1 MATAQRR
8 IERKS
13 TPQPVASPR
22 IDRLGSMAA
31 EDPDDSALRDWAAL
45 ISGSRWLVL
54 GVMAACLAAAGAY
67 VLVATPVFRSDA
79 VVQVEERSRG
89 IAGLEELTAAFSSTT
104 PAETEIELI
113 RSRALLG
120 GVVERL
126 GLDVIA
132 APRHFP
138 VLGAA
143 VARRRDAAAPVAAPP
158 LLQAFAWG
166 GERIEVGRL
175 ELPERLLGRD
185 LALTARPAGRFLL
198 SDPDGNPLLEGAVG
212 AAAAAGGVEIFVTR
226 LEARDGTRFRLA
238 RLPLEE
244 AVERLQ
250 DRLSVSERGRKT
262 GILQIAL
269 EGADRDL
276 VARTVDAVALDY
288 QRQNVER
295 RSAEAEKTLTF
306 LAGQLPTLRQ
316 NLDEA
321 AAALERYRRT
331 NGRVDVGLETKGVLE
346 RSADAERRLSE
357 LLLQRTELRQR
368 FTESHPAALTLED
381 KIEKLRA
388 ERDASAARLRDLPE
402 AEMRSASLLRDV
414 KVANELYLLVVNKV
428 QELKVVKSGTIGNVR
443 VLDTAIRARR
453 PIRPDALPALAAALA
468 AGLCLGIGLAFLR
481 RVLARGLEDPDAVER
496 VTGLSVYASIPH
508 SDVQAGLGRSRRR
521 DAPGGSSLLALHDPS
536 DLAVEAVRSLRT
548 SVAFALAEADNNVV
562 ALGGPSPGVGKSFVA
577 ANLAQVLAESGS
589 RVLLVDADLR
599 KGRLH
604 ELLGGGGD
612 PGLAEMIAAGEELP
626 GAVRSTAQAGLDF
639 LPRGRGAPNPSELLG
654 SDRFRKVLDWA
665 SRSYDVVVVDTA
677 PILAVT
683 DGALVSRLCGVNLL
697 VLRSGRHPVREIAA
711 ATKAYAQGGV
721 RLHAVVLNGARPAS
735 AGGHGYHYQYSY
747 R

>member
-1 MATAQRR
+1 METARRRTERKRSPQPADPPR
-8 IERKS
+8 IEL
-13 TPQPVASPR
+13 VDA
-22 IDRLGSMAA
+22 LAA
-31 EDPDDSALRDWAAL
+31 DDPDDSALREWAAL
-45 ISGSRWLVL
+45 LSASRWLVA
-54 GVMAACLAAAGAY
+54 GVVAACLGAAGVY
-67 VLVATPVFRSDA
+67 VLVATPIFRSDA

-126 GLDVIA
+126 GLDVVA
-132 APRHFP
+132 SPRHFP
-138 VLGAA
+138 LVGAA
-143 VARRRDAAAPVAAPP
+143 VARRRDAAGPATAPP
-158 LLQAFAWG
+158 FLQGYAWG

-175 ELPERLLGRD
+175 EVPEALLSRT
-185 LALTARPAGRFLL
+185 LSLTATGDGRFRLAGPGG
-198 SDPDGNPLLEGAVG
+198 DPILEGAVG
-212 AAAAAGGVEIFVTR
+212 AASAGGGVEIFVSR
-226 LEARDGTRFRLA
+226 LEARIGTRFRVT
-238 RLPLEE
+238 RLPVEE

-250 DRLSVSERGRKT
+250 ARLAVSERGRKT

-276 VARTVDAVALDY
+276 VARTVDAVAVDY
-288 QRQNVER
+288 QRQNVDR
-295 RSAEAEKTLTF
+295 RSAEAEKTLAF
-306 LAGQLPTLRQ
+306 LSGQLPTLRA
-316 NLDEA
+316 NLDDA

-331 NGRVDVGLETKGVLE
+331 HGRVDVGLETKGVLD
-346 RSADAERRLSE
+346 RSAEAERRLSE

-381 KIEKLRA
+381 KIGKLRA
-388 ERDASAARLRDLPE
+388 ERDAASARLRDLPE

-443 VLDTAIRARR
+443 VLDTAVRARR
-453 PIRPDALPALAAALA
+453 PVRPDPLPALAAALA
-468 AGLCLGIGLAFLR
+468 AGLALGIGLAFLR
-481 RVLARGLEDPDAVER
+481 RVLARGLEDPEAIER

-508 SDVQAGLGRSRRR
+508 SDAQAGLARSQRRG
-521 DAPGGSSLLALHDPS
+521 APGVNPLLALHDPT

-604 ELLGGGGD
+604 ELLGGGGE
-612 PGLAEMIAAGEELP
+612 PGLSDMIAAGEALP
-626 GAVRSTAQAGLDF
+626 GAVRATPQAGLDF
-639 LPRGRGAPNPSELLG
+639 LPRGRTAPNPSELLA
-654 SDRFRKVLDWA
+654 SERFRKVMDWA

-683 DGALVSRLCGVNLL
+683 DGALVSRRCGVNLL
-697 VLRSGRHPVREIAA
+697 VLRAGRHPVREIGAA
-711 ATKAYAQGGV
+711 VKAYAQGGV
-721 RLHAVVLNGARPAS
+721 RLHAVVLNGARPS
-735 AGGHGYHYQYSY
+735 GAGGHGYHYQYSY

>member
-1 MATAQRR
+1 MQTARRR
-8 IERKS
+8 IERNR
-13 TPQPVASPR
+13 TPQPVAPPR
-22 IDRLGSMAA
+22 IDLPDAPQTD
-31 EDPDDSALRDWAAL
+31 DPDDSALREWAAL
-45 ISGSRWLVL
+45 VSTSRWLVA
-54 GVMAACLAAAGAY
+54 GTVAACVAAAGAY

-104 PAETEIELI
+104 PAETEIEVI

-120 GVVERL
+120 GVVGRL
-126 GLDVIA
+126 GLDVLA
-132 APRHFP
+132 SPRHFP
-138 VLGAA
+138 VVGAA
-143 VARRRDAAAPVAAPP
+143 LARRRDAAGPVAAPP
-158 LLQAFAWG
+158 MLQGFAWG
-166 GERIEVGRL
+166 GERIAVGRL
-175 ELPERLLGRD
+175 DVPERLLGRT
-185 LALTARPAGRFLL
+185 LSLTAREGGRFLL
-198 SDPDGNPLLEGAVG
+198 ADPEGNPLLEGKVG
-212 AAAAAGGVEIFVTR
+212 EPATAGGVGIFVER
-226 LEARDGTRFRLA
+226 LEARDGTRFRVA
-238 RLPLEE
+238 RLPMEE

-250 DRLSVSERGRKT
+250 DRLAVSERGRKT

-276 VARTVDAVALDY
+276 VAHTVDAVAVDY
-288 QRQNVER
+288 QRQNVDR
-295 RSAEAEKTLTF
+295 RSAEAEKTLAF
-306 LAGQLPTLRQ
+306 LSGQLPTLRR
-316 NLDEA
+316 NLDDAE
-321 AAALERYRRT
+321 AALEKYRRT

-357 LLLQRTELRQR
+357 LLLQRAELRQR

-381 KIEKLRA
+381 KIGKLRA
-388 ERDASAARLRDLPE
+388 ERDSAGARLRDLPE

-428 QELKVVKSGTIGNVR
+428 QELKVVKSGTVGNVR
-443 VLDTAIRARR
+443 VLDTAVRARR
-453 PIRPDALPALAAALA
+453 PVRPDPIPALAAALVV
-468 AGLCLGIGLAFLR
+468 GLALGIGLAFLR
-481 RVLARGLEDPDAVER
+481 RALARGLEDPEAVER

-508 SDVQAGLGRSRRR
+508 SDAQTALARSQRGGVAGEN
-521 DAPGGSSLLALHDPS
+521 PLLARHDPS

-604 ELLGGGGD
+604 ELLGGSGA
-612 PGLAEMIAAGEELP
+612 PGLSDAIAAGEELP
-626 GAVRSTAQAGLDF
+626 GAVRATAQPGLDF
-639 LPRGRGAPNPSELLG
+639 LPRGRTAPNPSELLG
-654 SDRFRKVLDWA
+654 SDRFRKVMDWA
-665 SRSYDVVVVDTA
+665 SRSYDVVVIDTA

-697 VLRSGRHPVREIAA
+697 VLRAGRHPIREIGA

-721 RLHAVVLNGARPAS
+721 RLHAVVLNGARPS
-735 AGGHGYHYQYSY
+735 RSGGHGYHYQYSY

>member
-1 MATAQRR
+1 METARRR
-8 IERKS
+8 IERNR
-13 TPQPVASPR
+13 TPQSVAPPR
-22 IDRLGSMAA
+22 VDRVGALPAD
-31 EDPDDSALRDWAAL
+31 DPDDSALREWAAL
-45 ISGSRWLVL
+45 VSGSRWLVL
-54 GVMAACLAAAGAY
+54 GVLAACLAAAGAY

-89 IAGLEELTAAFSSTT
+89 IAGLEELTAAFSSST
-104 PAETEIELI
+104 PAETEVELI

-126 GLDVIA
+126 GLDVLA
-132 APRHFP
+132 SPRHFP
-138 VLGAA
+138 VIGSA
-143 VARRRDAAAPVAAPP
+143 VARRHDSARPAPAPP
-158 LLQAFAWG
+158 LLQSFAWG

-175 ELPERLLGRD
+175 EVPEPLLGRT
-185 LALTARPAGRFLL
+185 LALTAKEGGRFVL
-198 SDPDGNPLLEGAVG
+198 SDPDGDVLLEGTVG
-212 AAAAAGGVEIFVTR
+212 TAATAGGVSLFVAR
-226 LEARDGTRFRLA
+226 LEARDGTQFRLT
-238 RLPLEE
+238 RLPVEE

-250 DRLSVSERGRKT
+250 DRLAVSERGRKT

-295 RSAEAEKTLTF
+295 RSAEAEKTLAF

-321 AAALERYRRT
+321 EAALEKYRRT
-331 NGRVDVGLETKGVLE
+331 HGRVDVGLETKGVLE

-357 LLLQRTELRQR
+357 LLLQRAELRQR
-368 FTESHPAALTLED
+368 FTESHPTALTLEE
-381 KIEKLRA
+381 KIGKLRG
-388 ERDASAARLRDLPE
+388 ERDAAAARLRDLPE

-428 QELKVVKSGTIGNVR
+428 QELKVVKSGTVGNVR
-443 VLDTAIRARR
+443 LLDTAVRARR
-453 PIRPDALPALAAALA
+453 PVRPDPLPALAAALA
-468 AGLCLGIGLAFLR
+468 AGLALGIGLAFLR
-481 RVLARGLEDPDAVER
+481 QALSRGLEDPEAVER
-496 VTGLSVYASIPH
+496 ITGLSVYASIPH
-508 SDVQAGLGRSRRR
+508 SDAQDGLARSQRRGS
-521 DAPGGSSLLALHDPS
+521 PGENPLLARHDPS
-536 DLAVEAVRSLRT
+536 DLAVEAVRALRT

-604 ELLGGGGD
+604 EILGGAGD
-612 PGLAEMIAAGEELP
+612 AGLAEMIAAGEPLP
-626 GAVRSTAQAGLDF
+626 GAVRATSQAGLDF

-654 SDRFRKVLDWA
+654 SDRFRKVMDWA

-683 DGALVSRLCGVNLL
+683 DGALVSRHCGVNLL
-697 VLRSGRHPVREIAA
+697 VLRAGRHPVREIAA

-721 RLHAVVLNGARPAS
+721 QLHAVVLNGARPS
-735 AGGHGYHYQYSY
+735 RSGGHGYHYQYSY

>member
-1 MATAQRR
+1 M
-8 IERKS
+8 
-13 TPQPVASPR
+13 V
-22 IDRLGSMAA
+22 
-31 EDPDDSALRDWAAL
+31 
-45 ISGSRWLVL
+45 
-54 GVMAACLAAAGAY
+54 AACLAAAGAY
-67 VLVATPVFRSDA
+67 VLVATPIFRSDA

-126 GLDVIA
+126 GLDVVA
-132 APRHFP
+132 TPRHFP
-138 VLGAA
+138 VVGAA
-143 VARRRDAAAPVAAPP
+143 VARWRDAAGSASAPP
-158 LLQAFAWG
+158 VLQGFAWG
-166 GERIEVGRL
+166 GERIAVGRL
-175 ELPERLLGRD
+175 EVPEPLLGRT
-185 LALTARPAGRFLL
+185 LALKARGNGRFAL
-198 SDPDGNPLLEGAVG
+198 SGPGGDPILEGAVG
-212 AAAAAGGVEIFVTR
+212 VAAAGGGVEIFVSR
-226 LEARDGTRFRLA
+226 LEARAGTSFRVT
-238 RLPLEE
+238 RLPAEE

-250 DRLSVSERGRKT
+250 ARLAVSERGRKT

-288 QRQNVER
+288 QRQNVDR
-295 RSAEAEKTLTF
+295 RSAEAEKTLAF
-306 LAGQLPTLRQ
+306 LSGQLPTLRAS
-316 NLDEA
+316 LDDA
-321 AAALERYRRT
+321 AASLEKYRRT
-331 NGRVDVGLETKGVLE
+331 HGRVDVGLETKGVLD

-381 KIEKLRA
+381 KIGKLRA
-388 ERDASAARLRDLPE
+388 ERDAASARLRDLPE

-443 VLDTAIRARR
+443 VLDTAVRARR
-453 PIRPDALPALAAALA
+453 PVRPDPLPALAAALA
-468 AGLCLGIGLAFLR
+468 AGLALGIGLAFLR
-481 RVLARGLEDPDAVER
+481 RALARGLEDPEAVER
-496 VTGLSVYASIPH
+496 ITGLSVYASIPH
-508 SDVQAGLGRSRRR
+508 SDAQTGLARSQRRG
-521 DAPGGSSLLALHDPS
+521 APGENSLLARHDPS

-612 PGLAEMIAAGEELP
+612 PGLSDMIAAGEALP
-626 GAVRSTAQAGLDF
+626 GAVRPTAQAGLDF
-639 LPRGRGAPNPSELLG
+639 LPRGRTAPNPSELLA
-654 SDRFRKVLDWA
+654 SERFRKVMDWA

-697 VLRSGRHPVREIAA
+697 VLRAGRHPVREIGAA
-711 ATKAYAQGGV
+711 MKAYAQGGV
-721 RLHAVVLNGARPAS
+721 RLHAVVLNGARPTS

>member
-1 MATAQRR
+1 METARRRTERKRSQKPADPPR
-8 IERKS
+8 IELVDAIS
-13 TPQPVASPR
+13 A
-22 IDRLGSMAA
+22 D
-31 EDPDDSALRDWAAL
+31 DPDDSALREWAAL
-45 ISGSRWLVL
+45 LSSSRWLVA
-54 GVMAACLAAAGAY
+54 GVVATSLVAAGAY
-67 VLVATPVFRSDA
+67 VLVATPIFRSDA

-126 GLDVIA
+126 GLDVVA
-132 APRHFP
+132 SPRRFP
-138 VLGAA
+138 VVGAA
-143 VARRRDAAAPVAAPP
+143 VARWRDAAGFAAAPAF
-158 LLQAFAWG
+158 LKGFAWG
-166 GERIEVGRL
+166 GERVEVGRL
-175 ELPERLLGRD
+175 EVPERLLGRT
-185 LALTARPAGRFLL
+185 LALTAKGDDRFML
-198 SDPDGNPLLEGAVG
+198 SGPGGDPILEGTVG
-212 AAAAAGGVEIFVTR
+212 VAAATGGVEIFVSR
-226 LEARDGTRFRLA
+226 LEAGAGTRFQVT
-238 RLPLEE
+238 RLPAED

-250 DRLSVSERGRKT
+250 ARLAVSERGRKT

-288 QRQNVER
+288 QRQNVDR
-295 RSAEAEKTLTF
+295 RSAEAEKTLAF
-306 LAGQLPTLRQ
+306 LGGQLPTLRSS
-316 NLDEA
+316 LDDAE
-321 AAALERYRRT
+321 AALERYRRT
-331 NGRVDVGLETKGVLE
+331 HGRVDVGLETKGILD
-346 RSADAERRLSE
+346 RSAEAERRLSE

-368 FTESHPAALTLED
+368 FTESHPATLTMED
-381 KIEKLRA
+381 KIGKLRA
-388 ERDASAARLRDLPE
+388 ERDVAAARLRDLPE

-443 VLDTAIRARR
+443 VLDTAVRARR
-453 PIRPDALPALAAALA
+453 PVRPDPVPALAAALA
-468 AGLCLGIGLAFLR
+468 AGLALGIGLAFLR
-481 RVLARGLEDPDAVER
+481 RALARGLEDPEAIER

-508 SDVQAGLGRSRRR
+508 SDAQTGLARSQRRG
-521 DAPGGSSLLALHDPS
+521 APGECPLLALHDPS
-536 DLAVEAVRSLRT
+536 DLAIEAVRSLRT
-548 SVAFALAEADNNVV
+548 SVAFALAEAENNLV

-577 ANLAQVLAESGS
+577 ANLAQVLAESGT

-604 ELLGGGGD
+604 ELLGGGGE
-612 PGLAEMIAAGEELP
+612 PGLSDMIAAGEALP
-626 GAVRSTAQAGLDF
+626 GAVRQTPQAGLDF
-639 LPRGRGAPNPSELLG
+639 LPRGRTAPNPSELLA
-654 SDRFRKVLDWA
+654 SERFRKVMDWA

-683 DGALVSRLCGVNLL
+683 DGALVSRHCGVNLL
-697 VLRSGRHPVREIAA
+697 VLRAGRHPVREIGAA
-711 ATKAYAQGGV
+711 LKAYAQGGV
-721 RLHAVVLNGARPAS
+721 RLHAVVLNGARPSS

>member
-1 MATAQRR
+1 METARR
-8 IERKS
+8 RTERKR
-13 TPQPVASPR
+13 TPQSVEPPR
-22 IDRLGSMAA
+22 IDRVGALPAD
-31 EDPDDSALRDWAAL
+31 DPDDSALREWAAL
-45 ISGSRWLVL
+45 VSSSRWLVV
-54 GVMAACLAAAGAY
+54 GVVAACLAAAGAY

-126 GLDVIA
+126 GLDVLA
-132 APRHFP
+132 SPRHFP
-138 VLGAA
+138 VIGSA
-143 VARRRDAAAPVAAPP
+143 VARRRDSAGPAVAPP
-158 LLQAFAWG
+158 LLQTFAWG

-175 ELPERLLGRD
+175 EVPEPLLGRT
-185 LALTARPAGRFLL
+185 LALTAKAGGRFVL
-198 SDPDGNPLLEGAVG
+198 SDPDGDVLLEGTVG
-212 AAAAAGGVEIFVTR
+212 TAAAAGGVSLFVSR
-226 LEARDGTRFRLA
+226 LEARDGTQFRLT
-238 RLPLEE
+238 RLPVEE

-250 DRLSVSERGRKT
+250 ARLAVSERGRKT

-276 VARTVDAVALDY
+276 VARTVDVVALDY

-295 RSAEAEKTLTF
+295 RSAEAEKTLAF

-321 AAALERYRRT
+321 EAALETYRRT
-331 NGRVDVGLETKGVLE
+331 HGRVDVGLETKGVLE

-357 LLLQRTELRQR
+357 LLLQRAELRQR
-368 FTESHPAALTLED
+368 FTESHPTALTLED
-381 KIEKLRA
+381 KIGKLRG
-388 ERDASAARLRDLPE
+388 ERDAAAARLRDLPE

-443 VLDTAIRARR
+443 VLDTAVRARR
-453 PIRPDALPALAAALA
+453 PVRPDPLPALAAALA
-468 AGLCLGIGLAFLR
+468 AGLALGIGLAFLR
-481 RVLARGLEDPDAVER
+481 QALSRGLEDPEVVER
-496 VTGLSVYASIPH
+496 ITGLSVYASIPH
-508 SDVQAGLGRSRRR
+508 SDAQAGLARSQRRGS
-521 DAPGGSSLLALHDPS
+521 PGENPLLARHDPS
-536 DLAVEAVRSLRT
+536 DLAVEAVRALRT

-604 ELLGGGGD
+604 EILGGAGD
-612 PGLAEMIAAGEELP
+612 PGLAEMIAAGEALP
-626 GAVRSTAQAGLDF
+626 GAVRATPQAGLDF

-654 SDRFRKVLDWA
+654 SDRFRKVMDWA

-683 DGALVSRLCGVNLL
+683 DGALVSRHCGVNLL
-697 VLRSGRHPVREIAA
+697 VLRAGRHPVREIAA
-711 ATKAYAQGGV
+711 ATKAYAQCGV
-721 RLHAVVLNGARPAS
+721 QLHAVVLNGARPS
-735 AGGHGYHYQYSY
+735 RSGGHGYHYQYSY